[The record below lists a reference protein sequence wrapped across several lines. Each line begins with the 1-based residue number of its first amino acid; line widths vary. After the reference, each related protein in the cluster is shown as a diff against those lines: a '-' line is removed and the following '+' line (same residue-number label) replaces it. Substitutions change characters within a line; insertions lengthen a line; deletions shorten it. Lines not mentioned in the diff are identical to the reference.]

1 MSKKS
6 NPTLIGAFVIGA
18 LALLT
23 LAALLFGGSE
33 LLVDKTRV
41 VSYFPRSVNGL
52 RIGSNVTFRGVR
64 IGYVQDIQLQA
75 DVNTLESVVQV
86 TMELLPNQLVLTRKG
101 RVLEEHEEPED
112 LTLQDVVNAG
122 LRAMLDVESIV
133 TGQLLVDL
141 DFRPDTAPIYR
152 SENAPYL
159 EIPTIPSNI
168 QEVLKN
174 VQRFISDV
182 QQNIDIKKLAKSV
195 GSILDGLDELSNS
208 EDLRESLAG
217 INRIVNDSETQ
228 ELSASVQAALS
239 DTRRVLQDTRSLV
252 NNADARI
259 GPLTDE
265 LMNALNKLDSTLSA
279 GEEALSSAS
288 LQMKGDTELAFEL
301 TRTLDELQGAARAL
315 RIFLDYL
322 ERNPESLIRG
332 KQP

>member
-1 MSKKS
+1 
-6 NPTLIGAFVIGA
+6 
-18 LALLT
+18 
-23 LAALLFGGSE
+23 
-33 LLVDKTRV
+33 
-41 VSYFPRSVNGL
+41 
-52 RIGSNVTFRGVR
+52 VTFRGVR

-152 SENAPYL
+152 SENAPYV

-174 VQRFISDV
+174 VQQFLSDI

-195 GSILDGLDELSNS
+195 GSILTGLDELSNS

-228 ELSASVQAALS
+228 KLSASVQAALS
-239 DTRRVLQDTRSLV
+239 DAQRVLQDTRSLV

-265 LMNALNKLDSTLSA
+265 LMTALNKLDSTLSA

>member
-23 LAALLFGGSE
+23 LAVLLFGGSE
-33 LLVDKTRV
+33 LLVKKTQV

-64 IGYVQDIQLQA
+64 IGYVKDIQLQA
-75 DVNTLESVVQV
+75 DVNTLESLVQV

-112 LTLQDVVNAG
+112 LTMQDVVNAG
-122 LRAMLDVESIV
+122 LKAMLDVESIV

-141 DFRPDTAPIYR
+141 DFRPDSAPLYR
-152 SENAPYL
+152 SENPPYV
-159 EIPTIPSNI
+159 EIPTIPSDI
-168 QEVLKN
+168 RQVLKSMQN
-174 VQRFISDV
+174 FIADIHQSV
-182 QQNIDIKKLAKSV
+182 DIKKLAKSV
-195 GSILDGLDELSNS
+195 ENILAGLEELSNS

-239 DTRRVLQDTRSLV
+239 DARRVLQDTRSLV

-259 GPLTDE
+259 EPLTDE
-265 LMNALNKLDSTLSA
+265 LMTALNKLDSTLSA

-288 LQMKGDTELAFEL
+288 SQMKGDTELAFEL
-301 TRTLDELQGAARAL
+301 ARTLDELQGTARAL